1 MCGEHQSLPHTIIK
15 FGVCESCLSEE
26 QDHPGLVQRSVDPS
40 NIRGL
45 CQFPEALALSERFL
59 VSRADYVVQ
68 ALNVY
73 YREIVKAIDNLMQID
88 FVCPS
93 MYQINETSLKA
104 GFYQFLV
111 KYGSSPWVW
120 FQRWR

>member
-1 MCGEHQSLPHTIIK
+1 MCGEHKSLPHTIIK

-73 YREIVKAIDNLMQID
+73 YREIVKAIDNLM
-88 FVCPS
+88 
-93 MYQINETSLKA
+93 
-104 GFYQFLV
+104 
-111 KYGSSPWVW
+111 
-120 FQRWR
+120 